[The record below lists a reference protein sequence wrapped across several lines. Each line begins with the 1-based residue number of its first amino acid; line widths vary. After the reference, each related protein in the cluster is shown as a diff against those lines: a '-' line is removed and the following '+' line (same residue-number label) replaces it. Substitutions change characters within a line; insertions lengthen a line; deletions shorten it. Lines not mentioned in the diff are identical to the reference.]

1 MSNILSNA
9 IKRAGDKA
17 MYNDYCKEIL
27 SCKQILS
34 RILQETTDEFRK
46 VPIQRVQECIEGIPE
61 ISTYPVFLDAMENE
75 RIDGSDTVI
84 GVPCEGTT
92 TFDIRFAAYAPKK
105 DSYVKLR
112 INVEAQQKFNETYPL
127 VTRGVY
133 YSARMISSQYGV
145 EFKKSE
151 YGKIKKIYSIWIC
164 MKAPMYMGNTIEKY
178 FISKENLVGATPDN
192 LEHYD
197 KMVMVFVYLNSNCDD
212 KCELTEMLNILFSK
226 KIRVEEKIEKL
237 KEKYGIVLESDEKE
251 VLRDMCD
258 FAELLIE
265 EVTEEVTAEVT
276 AKVTAEVTAES
287 VKNAAKM
294 AKGLGSSE
302 EQIPAIISEHY
313 NIPID
318 EVKAIL
324 CA

>member
-1 MSNILSNA
+1 MSNVLSGA

-27 SCKQILS
+27 SCKQILA

-46 VPIQRVQECIEGIPE
+46 IPIEQVQECIEGIPE
-61 ISTYPVFLDAMENE
+61 ISTYPVFLDAMASEK
-75 RIDGSDTVI
+75 IDGSDTVSND
-84 GVPCEGTT
+84 PFEGTA
-92 TFDIRFAAYAPKK
+92 TFDIRFAAYAPKEN
-105 DSYVKLR
+105 DYVKLR
-112 INVEAQQKFNETYPL
+112 INVEAQQKFNESYPL

-145 EFKKSE
+145 EFNKSE

-164 MKAPMYMGNTIEKY
+164 MKVPQYMGNTIEKY
-178 FISKENLVGATPDN
+178 HISKEKLVGDTPNN
-192 LEHYD
+192 LENYD
-197 KMVMVFVYLNSNCDD
+197 KMVMVFVYLNSNCED
-212 KCELTEMLNILFSK
+212 KCELTEMLNVLFSK
-226 KIRVEEKIEKL
+226 KVRVEEKIIRL
-237 KEKYGIVLESDEKE
+237 KEKYGIILEDDEKE

-276 AKVTAEVTAES
+276 AES
-287 VKNAAKM
+287 VRNAAKM
-294 AKGLGSSE
+294 ARVLGTNE
-302 EQIPAIISEHY
+302 ELIPSIISENY
-313 NIPID
+313 NISID

>member
-1 MSNILSNA
+1 MSNVLSGA

-34 RILQETTDEFRK
+34 RILQETTDEFRMI
-46 VPIQRVQECIEGIPE
+46 PIQQVQEYIEGIPE
-61 ISTYPVFLDAMENE
+61 ISTYPVFWDAMANE
-75 RIDGSDTVI
+75 KIDGSDTVSN
-84 GVPCEGTT
+84 VPLEGTT
-92 TFDIRFAAYAPKK
+92 TFDIRFAAYAPKE
-105 DSYVKLR
+105 DNYVKLR
-112 INVEAQQKFNETYPL
+112 INVEAQQKFNEKYPL
-127 VTRGVY
+127 VTRGIY
-133 YSARMISSQYGV
+133 YSSRMISSQYGV
-145 EFKKSE
+145 EFKDSE

-164 MKAPMYMGNTIEKY
+164 MKAPVYMGNTIEKY
-178 FISKENLVGATPDN
+178 YICKENVVGDTPNN
-192 LEHYD
+192 LENYD
-197 KMVMVFVYLNSNCDD
+197 KMVMVFVYLNSNCED

-226 KIRVEEKIEKL
+226 QIRVEEKIKKL
-237 KEKYGIVLESDEKE
+237 KEKYGITFESDEKE

-276 AKVTAEVTAES
+276 AKVTAES
-287 VKNAAKM
+287 VRNAAKM
-294 AKGLGSSE
+294 AKVLGTKE
-302 EQIPAIISEHY
+302 ELIPSIISENY
-313 NIPID
+313 NISID